1 MKSRERELYKKILII
16 ALPIAMQNFMQSA
29 LNMLD
34 VFMVGKLGDD
44 AIAAV
49 GSANQLFFLMVLL
62 MFGINSGAN
71 VFTAQYWG
79 KGDIASIKKVFGI
92 ALILSVAGSVLF
104 AALSFFMAE
113 EVIAIFRKE
122 SSVIKLGAE
131 YLRVVSI
138 SYIFTAA
145 SFSVAVILRSMGKNS
160 MPMVT
165 SIISFFLNGILNYIF
180 IFGKFGFPAMGVTG
194 AALATTIARVVEFII
209 TFGVIYLWKY
219 EIAGKLR
226 ELIDFNFNYLKEFI
240 KVSLP
245 VIINEVMWAGGMVA
259 YFYIYSKISK
269 SAAAAVTIEGSIE
282 RMALVIFIGTA
293 SAAGAIIGNTIGYG
307 EKERAYEYGKKI
319 VKLGTVL
326 AVAVGLLVCI
336 SSSYILSFY
345 NVSAEVK
352 RDALH
357 LTWAFALYLPIKIFN
372 LHNVIGILRSGGD
385 TKYALFLDITGM
397 WIISIPLGLFCAFF
411 TELSV
416 VTIFLIMNSEE
427 IFKFILGMIR
437 FRSKKW
443 INEL

>member
-1 MKSRERELYKKILII
+1 MILST
-16 ALPIAMQNFMQSA
+16 A
-29 LNMLD
+29 
-34 VFMVGKLGDD
+34 
-44 AIAAV
+44 
-49 GSANQLFFLMVLL
+49 GSLIF
-62 MFGINSGAN
+62 
-71 VFTAQYWG
+71 
-79 KGDIASIKKVFGI
+79 
-92 ALILSVAGSVLF
+92 ALI
-104 AALSFFMAE
+104 SFFMAE
-113 EVIAIFRKE
+113 EIIAIFRKE

-131 YLRVVSI
+131 YLRIVLI

-165 SIISFFLNGILNYIF
+165 SIISFFLNGILNYIL
-180 IFGKFGFPAMGVTG
+180 IFGKFGFPAMGVKG
-194 AALATTIARVVEFII
+194 AAVATTIARVVEFII

-226 ELIDFNFNYLKEFI
+226 ELINFNFSYLKEFI

-293 SAAGAIIGNTIGYG
+293 SATGAIIGNTIGSG
-307 EKERAYEYGKKI
+307 EKERAYEYSKQI
-319 VKLGTVL
+319 IKLGIIL
-326 AVAVGLLVCI
+326 AVAVGIIVFF

-345 NVSAEVK
+345 NVSDKVK
-352 RDALH
+352 KDALY
-357 LTWAFALYLPIKIFN
+357 LTWAFAMYLPVKIFN
-372 LHNVIGILRSGGD
+372 LHNIIGILRSGGD
-385 TKYALFLDITGM
+385 TKYAMFLDITGM
-397 WIISIPLGLFCAFF
+397 WLISIPLGLFCVLF

-416 VTIFLIMNSEE
+416 VIIFLIMNSEE